1 MAVNSVNNP
10 EKRSNVISL
19 RLTDKELKRLHTTLR
34 NFGIKQS
41 SVSDALRLFLTRE
54 YYRSLKI
61 ARERAKAHKQAP
73 SLEEHAAGPALPAA
87 RPDQPPGA
95 QQPGNK
101 IMGPGWL

>member
-1 MAVNSVNNP
+1 MNGNSVNNAQ
-10 EKRSNVISL
+10 RRVNVISL
-19 RLTDKELKRLHTTLR
+19 RLTDKELKRLHATLR

-73 SLEEHAAGPALPAA
+73 SLEEHAAGNAA
-87 RPDQPPGA
+87 RPEQPPGA

-101 IMGPGWL
+101 LMGPGWL